1 MDNYLTEVKNLQ
13 KEILMAKL
21 DNQNPT
27 LIQKLQQ
34 QLDELI
40 RDKPQLTHR

>member
-27 LIQKLQQ
+27 SIQKLQQ
-34 QLDELI
+34 QLDDLVK
-40 RDKPQLTHR
+40 DKPQLTHR